1 MTALSMISA
10 QLQRLPA
17 GARKTLYSVISIAGL
32 GLVLCQAMNWKTL
45 GPIDLDQAM
54 AAYAVLSP
62 AAGGV
67 ALANVSPAD
76 PGFEDFSQEF
86 YDDFDVASFHPDR
99 SSEDSEAEF
108 S

>member
-1 MTALSMISA
+1 MPGLSMISE

-17 GARKTLYSVISIAGL
+17 GARKTLYSIISIAGL

-67 ALANVSPAD
+67 ALANVSPSD

-86 YDDFDVASFHPDR
+86 YDDFDVSSFNATSPD
-99 SSEDSEAEF
+99 EAFEG
-108 S
+108 